1 MVFKIIPIKL
11 HHHSINNNNNN
22 SYHLHLPILYTTIHR
37 QTVFQ
42 QLLLLHL
49 LFFLLRLSILK
60 KIIFL
65 YSICN
70 IFFKQ
75 KLLMSDFSLS
85 SGHHFSNRK
94 NIHIYEVQIF
104 SSICSFAFFCTK
116 KNSDSHSHLHYR
128 TVCNRT
134 KTNLYTG
141 YVAFIYNLY

>member
-22 SYHLHLPILYTTIHR
+22 NSNYHLHLPILYTTIHR

-49 LFFLLRLSILK
+49 LFFLLRPSILK

-94 NIHIYEVQIF
+94 KHTHIRSSDIF
-104 SSICSFAFFCTK
+104 FYLFFRFFLYK
-116 KNSDSHSHLHYR
+116 K
-128 TVCNRT
+128 
-134 KTNLYTG
+134 KQ
-141 YVAFIYNLY
+141 